1 MLSALKSFLTV
12 PVVIKPFIGMSS
24 TGNYQFG
31 DDIPTMCLP
40 EVVQTVV
47 TTKHYRQDVFG
58 KEDVS
63 NITLYIDGEIPI
75 TPDDNIVFEGSTSY
89 IKGLNCEYDKG
100 KRSIWVV
107 RI

>member
-1 MLSALKSFLTV
+1 MFSALKGLLTV
-12 PVVIKPFIGMSS
+12 PVTIKPFVGMSS
-24 TGNYQFG
+24 AGDYEFG
-31 DDIPTMCLP
+31 DDINTMCLP

-63 NITLYIDGEIPI
+63 NITLYIDGSIPM
-75 TPDDNIVFEGSTSY
+75 TMDDNIIFEGNQSY
-89 IKGLNCEYDKG
+89 IKGLNAEYDKG